1 MAKTMTWQI
10 AYLNSRIR
18 RYIFSATDL
27 NRSLNTNQMHLL
39 IYLLRHLDKQVC
51 QKDLEIEMGLKKASI
66 TGLIDRLAAKG
77 YIMREQAEDDRRK
90 NYLKLTQKALDY
102 KEEIYGKF
110 QELDEILKKELSSE
124 EMEMFYQ
131 ISEKMEKNL
140 NSIVKD

>member
-27 NRSLNTNQMHLL
+27 NRSLNTSQMALL
-39 IYLLRHLDKQVC
+39 IYLLRHLDEQVC

-66 TGLIDRLAAKG
+66 TGLIDRLTAKG
-77 YIMREQAEDDRRK
+77 YILREQAKDDRRK
-90 NYLKLTQKALDY
+90 NYLHLTQKALDY

-110 QELDEILKKELSSE
+110 QELDEILKKDFTPE

-140 NSIVKD
+140 RMVVND